1 MMLGV
6 IIDQLDIVDIP
17 VFKAEDDTPIA
28 FDRHRPIAL
37 KFAFERVQPVV
48 RNTHGVNRHRHIEL
62 GEHHFNPIHQIGPD
76 KAVVAAFEE

>member
-1 MMLGV
+1 V

-28 FDRHRPIAL
+28 FDRHGPIAL
-37 KFAFERVQPVV
+37 EIAFERVQPVV
-48 RNTHGVNRHRHIEL
+48 RNTHGFNRRRNIEL

-76 KAVVAAFEE
+76 QAVVAAFEE